1 MNAMMRRAV
10 IGTAAVSMALSM
22 AACGSAGG
30 DKASD
35 SASSGDTTTIGLL
48 LPENSSSIRYESFD
62 KPLIEAK
69 VKALCADCT
78 IKYNNAQ
85 ADTAV
90 QKQQFDALVSQGV
103 KVIIL
108 DPQDATA
115 TKSWVEAAA
124 KKGVKVIAY
133 DRFAAGPVSA
143 YVSFD
148 NEKIGELQGQALV
161 AALGDK
167 AKDANVVMINGAEK
181 DPNAGLFKKGAH
193 TVLDSQVKKIVYEQ
207 SGEWDPK
214 TAGEKMGA
222 AITAL
227 GKKGFQGVYSAN
239 DGMAAAIITSLKGAG
254 IKDVPVG
261 GQDAA
266 SDAIQRILS
275 GDQTYT
281 IYKAYKPQAEATAEI
296 AVDLL
301 KGKDIKSVAKDTAD
315 SDTAKGVPSVLL
327 PAKIV
332 TKDNVKDTVIADGLY
347 KASDICTGA
356 YVAACKSAG
365 IQ

>member
-1 MNAMMRRAV
+1 
-10 IGTAAVSMALSM
+10 
-22 AACGSAGG
+22 
-30 DKASD
+30 
-35 SASSGDTTTIGLL
+35 
-48 LPENSSSIRYESFD
+48 
-62 KPLIEAK
+62 
-69 VKALCADCT
+69 
-78 IKYNNAQ
+78 
-85 ADTAV
+85 V